1 MTTLYLAWQDHKS
14 RQWFPVGQLDTDRST
29 QPRTYEFS
37 YISGAEDARKAAH
50 FFPIVG
56 FPELHER
63 YRSDELFPLFQ
74 NRVMNARRP
83 DRPEYLRRLG
93 LGVTTDAVTELAMSS
108 GLKHT
113 DNFQVFLPLIA
124 GHDGRFTYR
133 CMAHGLR
140 HRKPDAIRRTESLEP
155 GEELELSAQ
164 TDNPEAALAIMVCT
178 RDGYHIGWLPRY
190 LVDDLQ
196 EDGDWVIS
204 DAKATVVQVNHDA
217 PLSHRLLIDFS
228 GKLPPGFRMADL
240 PQYQPIARRTAPT
253 PQTNPPAGTPTP
265 CNWARPPRCS
275 PSSPPPRCK
284 SRKPGCG

>member
-1 MTTLYLAWQDHKS
+1 MNTLYLAWQDAKS
-14 RQWFPVGQLDTDRST
+14 RRWFPVGRLDSDEDAKPE
-29 QPRTYEFS
+29 QYQFS
-37 YISGAEDARKAAH
+37 YIHGAHKARESADFLAV
-50 FFPIVG
+50 PG
-56 FPELHER
+56 FPEMADAYQSSR
-63 YRSDELFPLFQ
+63 LFPFFR
-74 NRVMNARRP
+74 NRLMNLGRHG
-83 DRPEYLRRLG
+83 RPEYLHQLG
-93 LGVTTDAVTELAMSS
+93 LDIDGWNPLLELSAAASYN
-108 GLKHT
+108 
-113 DNFQVFLPLIA
+113 DNFELFPDIVA
-124 GHDGRFTYR
+124 GSDGQFASRFIL
-133 CMAHGLR
+133 HGLR

-240 PQYQPIARRTAPT
+240 PQYQPIAPPDGPYPT
-253 PQTNPPAGTPTP
+253 N
-265 CNWARPPRCS
+265 R
-275 PSSPPPRCK
+275 SSGK
-284 SRKPGCG
+284 NADTT